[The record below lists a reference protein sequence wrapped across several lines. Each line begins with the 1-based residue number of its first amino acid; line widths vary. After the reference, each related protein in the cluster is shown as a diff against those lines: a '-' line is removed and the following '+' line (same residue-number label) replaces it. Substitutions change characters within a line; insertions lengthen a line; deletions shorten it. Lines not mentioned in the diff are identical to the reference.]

1 MVILNMMEN
10 LLMINMKEME
20 NIFTKMVK
28 VIEGNLKMGSYMA
41 KVYIIMKTEKFVMK
55 VILLMINMK
64 EMEDIIIQMVN
75 II

>member
-1 MVILNMMEN
+1 
-10 LLMINMKEME
+10 MINLKEME

-41 KVYIIMKTEKFVMK
+41 KVYIIMKMEKFVMK

-64 EMEDIIIQMVN
+64 EMEKLYGKMVN

>member
-10 LLMINMKEME
+10 LLMINLKGME

-28 VIEGNLKMGSYMA
+28 VIVVNLKMVFYMVKA
-41 KVYIIMKTEKFVMK
+41 YIIMKTEKFVMK